1 MTAYALGMSLLPH
14 ARTRVDMATLTCTW
28 TFTFAF
34 ACSDGA
40 KYRTLIKLSRMSVF
54 DYAHPDVPAEE
65 PVNPT
70 IEVRR
75 DACSNR
81 AITPP

>member
-40 KYRTLIKLSRMSVF
+40 PNTEHSSSS
-54 DYAHPDVPAEE
+54 HG
-65 PVNPT
+65 
-70 IEVRR
+70 
-75 DACSNR
+75 
-81 AITPP
+81 